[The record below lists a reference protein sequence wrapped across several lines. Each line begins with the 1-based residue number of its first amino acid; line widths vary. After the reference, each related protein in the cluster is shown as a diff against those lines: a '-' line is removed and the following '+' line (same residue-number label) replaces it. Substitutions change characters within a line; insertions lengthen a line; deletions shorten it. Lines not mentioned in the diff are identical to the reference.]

1 MRYVW
6 CVCVQVASTFAAT
19 VRCIGAMPKS
29 EQTTTDHRKRHR
41 IGRVLIALGAVR
53 RTPLSNSRFTNSEMV
68 VLCIF
73 AAQQW
78 MWRVICCHKF
88 QLVACSWAAC
98 SFGRM
103 AAGCRWSTFT
113 FCAFMSAPEDVW
125 ILSVRFILFF
135 FFLFFIVCVRVCL
148 CVLLQLVKCATEQ
161 RNGMC
166 AKHSTFR
173 LNQFWLD
180 SCSFFPLLSFA
191 TAEDNRHFFR
201 MNIMDHGQ

>member
-135 FFLFFIVCVRVCL
+135 FFCSSLYVWECVCVCYYSSSSAL
-148 CVLLQLVKCATEQ
+148 PNNAMECVP
-161 RNGMC
+161 NI
-166 AKHSTFR
+166 
-173 LNQFWLD
+173 
-180 SCSFFPLLSFA
+180 PLSA
-191 TAEDNRHFFR
+191 
-201 MNIMDHGQ
+201 